1 MIRTMTGC
9 LNVIVIGLILMS
21 CSSREAQ
28 LTEEEKRY
36 ADDLSFCRASTMER
50 PEPPE
55 VFAQCMASRG
65 WREKVPPPAPPPRP
79 RLAS

>member
-1 MIRTMTGC
+1 MIRTITGC
-9 LNVIVIGLILMS
+9 LSMIVIGLILMS
-21 CSSREAQ
+21 CSSRVAQ

-55 VFAQCMASRG
+55 MFAQCMASRG
-65 WREKVPPPAPPPRP
+65 WREKVPVPPPRP
-79 RLAS
+79 RLTP